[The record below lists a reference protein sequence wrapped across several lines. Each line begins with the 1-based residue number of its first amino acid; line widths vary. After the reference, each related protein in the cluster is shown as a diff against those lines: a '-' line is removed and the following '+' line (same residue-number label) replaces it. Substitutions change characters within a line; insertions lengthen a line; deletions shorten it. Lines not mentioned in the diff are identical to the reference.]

1 VRIQFSGRNVRQRA
15 FTAATEML
23 QEEGWEALSVRAIA
37 KRARIGASSIYHHFP
52 NKESLLL
59 LIAVK
64 GFKSLTSEIEDSG
77 TPEGQLAPFASASR
91 VFLNHVANEP
101 ALHDLMFNRHLLS
114 CHEELRQAER
124 DAFNAFSRKVEADP
138 RFPSRQSTAIATT
151 MWALGRG
158 LAATALSSP
167 ERELPA
173 ELRLKIGEGLAYLIE
188 RHDS

>member
-1 VRIQFSGRNVRQRA
+1 MRSEFSGRNVRQRA

-138 RFPSRQSTAIATT
+138 RFPSRQSTEIATT

>member
-1 VRIQFSGRNVRQRA
+1 
-15 FTAATEML
+15 M
-23 QEEGWEALSVRAIA
+23 
-37 KRARIGASSIYHHFP
+37 
-52 NKESLLL
+52 
-59 LIAVK
+59 
-64 GFKSLTSEIEDSG
+64 
-77 TPEGQLAPFASASR
+77 
-91 VFLNHVANEP
+91 ANEP

>member
-1 VRIQFSGRNVRQRA
+1 MRIQFSGRNVRQRA

-114 CHEELRQAER
+114 CNEELRQAER